1 MKSTDEL
8 RPAILFCVGQRTPAA
23 YLYNKVV
30 SNGWTRGVGR
40 GVDGCSER
48 GGGEGGRGGWDF
60 DIPARGGCKVTQ
72 NGLLQ

>member
-1 MKSTDEL
+1 MGG
-8 RPAILFCVGQRTPAA
+8 PVGSGGGLMAA
-23 YLYNKVV
+23 LK
-30 SNGWTRGVGR
+30 
-40 GVDGCSER
+40 E